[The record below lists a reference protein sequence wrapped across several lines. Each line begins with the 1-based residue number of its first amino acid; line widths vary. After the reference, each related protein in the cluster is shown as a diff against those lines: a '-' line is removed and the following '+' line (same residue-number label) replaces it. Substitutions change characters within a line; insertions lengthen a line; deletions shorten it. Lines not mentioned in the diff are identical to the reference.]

1 MEWDTL
7 TLGTQANPFPP
18 AAVFSRL
25 YGPLCGISEIRT
37 PPFPETGT
45 AEFFY
50 ARVSGSSRAVLAE
63 KDILFGLQYFRVVAR
78 YPRPCESLGGGTCK
92 SMARNAEYDTVNEL
106 SGQQ

>member
-1 MEWDTL
+1 ML
-7 TLGTQANPFPP
+7 VFQG
-18 AAVFSRL
+18 AAER
-25 YGPLCGISEIRT
+25 CWR
-37 PPFPETGT
+37 
-45 AEFFY
+45 
-50 ARVSGSSRAVLAE
+50 